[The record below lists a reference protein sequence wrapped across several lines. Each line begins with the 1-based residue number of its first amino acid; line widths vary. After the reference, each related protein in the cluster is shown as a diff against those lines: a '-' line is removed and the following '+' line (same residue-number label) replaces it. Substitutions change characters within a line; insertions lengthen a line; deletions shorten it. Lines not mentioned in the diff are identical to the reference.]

1 MKKIVLLLLI
11 TAMVKVNAQSGTAP
25 WQGKKCAVVL
35 TYDDAVAQ
43 QLDNAIPALDSL
55 GLKGSFYITAFNTGC
70 KERMNDWKK
79 AAANGHELGN
89 HTLFHPCIGNS
100 KGREWV
106 SSEID
111 MSRYTVQRMENEIR
125 MTNVFLQALDGKTA
139 RTFAFTCGDMKI
151 GDSSF
156 INGLKKDF
164 TAARAVRH
172 EMHAINQVDLYNMD
186 CFAVNGETGSQMIE
200 WVKKAVATNSLLVI
214 LFHGVGGGHSID
226 VSLAAHSELLK
237 YLKQNEKDIW
247 VAPLIDVAEY
257 IKKYQT
263 R

>member
-1 MKKIVLLLLI
+1 MKKIILLLVFSGIIKADAQLD
-11 TAMVKVNAQSGTAP
+11 NAA
-25 WQGKKCAVVL
+25 WQGKKCAVIL

-55 GLKGSFYITAFNTGC
+55 GLKGSFYITAFNPGS
-70 KERMNDWKK
+70 KDRLDDWKK

-89 HTLFHPCIGNS
+89 HTLFHPCIGNTR
-100 KGREWV
+100 GREWV
-106 SSEID
+106 SSETD
-111 MSRYTVQRMENEIR
+111 MSRYTMQRMENEIR

-156 INGLKKDF
+156 INGLKNDF

-172 EMHAINQVDLYNMD
+172 EMHPLNQVDLYNMD

-200 WVKKAVATNSLLVI
+200 WVIKAVATNSLLVI

-247 VAPLIDVAEY
+247 TAPLIEVAEY
-257 IKKYQT
+257 IKKYQSK
-263 R
+263 